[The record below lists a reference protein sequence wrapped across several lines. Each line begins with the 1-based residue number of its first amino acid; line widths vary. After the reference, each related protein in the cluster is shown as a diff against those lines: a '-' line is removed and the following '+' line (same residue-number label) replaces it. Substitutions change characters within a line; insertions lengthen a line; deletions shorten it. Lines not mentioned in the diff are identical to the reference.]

1 MRTTLALL
9 VRLHLRRL
17 WTQRLRTVLA
27 IGAVAAGTS
36 LAVGVAIVL
45 SSTTASLDAFGRS
58 VGGPAPLRVVGATVE
73 DGIPASVAATVA
85 ATPGVGL
92 AVPVVQLS
100 SVVHA
105 TDGTDSNVVVIGA
118 GCGAARLVGL
128 QGCQGGAAGPDAVLV
143 SASLRR
149 TLGPAAW
156 LQTDL
161 GVLPL
166 GAALPSPALDGV
178 AGGRVVVTGL
188 VRAQGLFARGH
199 RVDVVYVVPR
209 PGVTVATLQAR
220 LAARV
225 GPAFGVLTAGQPPPA
240 LDLATTAFVPLLV
253 LVAAIAAAIAA
264 VLVYDVVALSLEEHR
279 RQQAVVAAVGAPPWV
294 LAAGPVTEA
303 VAVGAAGGAL
313 AVAGGTAL
321 AGPVLAPLSTFT
333 SALFGVPIGVHVSVG
348 DAALGVVFGVIVGLL
363 AAARPVRRLR
373 RFDTAAELS
382 GSDRRQE
389 TGSRAGWRRV
399 AVGAVALAAGTV
411 LAYLG
416 SRHDALAAWQLP
428 VAIAGFLL
436 AVLAGA
442 VVVGAGA
449 SLPFVALTRSVAGH
463 ADRRRDAG
471 GHRAAGRRIAA
482 VHRAG
487 SGVAGHADRAAVHRA
502 DRAAVHRAGRRRAGG
517 GRGARARLV
526 PRLQLPPAA
535 RMGVLAAGREPGRV
549 GVMAVAVAA
558 AAAVGTITGG
568 YAQGL
573 AAQVTSP
580 TSGAAPGGA
589 VVVNTVAGT
598 SGDNAAAHIPAW
610 VVPLLA
616 ATPGVAGV
624 DTTEAVLSGSSASS
638 LVLVGSGS
646 PSGGPALE
654 AGSDRL
660 APFRAGAVMV
670 GVGLARSRGLHPG
683 GTVALDTPDGVR
695 RLPVEGVWDDG
706 AVGGDNVTMQA
717 TELTR
722 LFGPQ
727 LPITA
732 RVVPAVGTTT
742 AELLQELRR
751 LPLPPDVQLT
761 APGPYRQQQ
770 ADQLTAQLAP
780 FWTLEHG
787 LLVVAFVGVLATLL
801 LVGLGRR
808 RETAVLGAVGLPPA
822 GVIELVVSEAVSV
835 ALVGAVGG
843 VLLGAAVLAVLLLVV
858 PLEVGFAVPYRFD
871 LGVVATVVPL
881 SVAVAAAAALLPAWQ
896 AARRPVVDGLR
907 QE

>member
-382 GSDRRQE
+382 GRDRRQE

-471 GHRAAGRRIAA
+471 GHRA
-482 VHRAG
+482 
-487 SGVAGHADRAAVHRA
+487 
-502 DRAAVHRAGRRRAGG
+502 GRRRAGG
-517 GRGARARLV
+517 GRGARAGLV

-549 GVMAVAVAA
+549 AVMAVAVAA

-881 SVAVAAAAALLPAWQ
+881 SVVVAAAAALLPAWQ